1 MNEINENN
9 IIIENLIDDNI
20 KDKKSYKTFNI
31 LKEIQT
37 LLKNEAN
44 SKEICKIIKFIT
56 LLFSH

>member
-20 KDKKSYKTFNI
+20 KDKNSYKTFNI
-31 LKEIQT
+31 LKEIQN